1 MAFNSDFKLID
12 KDVSTFKVIIAQFM
26 SHDLALSKSG
36 KELFNIEVIDEKC
49 FTDSIEVK
57 RSDFKMIDDEKH
69 PINE

>member
-1 MAFNSDFKLID
+1 
-12 KDVSTFKVIIAQFM
+12 M

-57 RSDFKMIDDEKH
+57 RSDFEMIDDEKH